1 MTGIGL
7 FLIALGYAIVYWGV
21 HAIQGKSQGS
31 FVSYLF
37 PFAKG

>member
-7 FLIALGYAIVYWGV
+7 FFVSLGYSVVYWGV
-21 HAIQGKSQGS
+21 QAIQGNSQGS

-37 PFAKG
+37 PFGQ